1 MTLGELLLMIE
12 GEDYLPLTV
21 EINDKRLSIDCIPS
35 SPFKLMICF
44 MCEEETWIEVSTY
57 SPILVPWYDC
67 EVASIEPYDHDV
79 IQVWLDSDVFL
90 YTYYK
95 KFLRIKNIDDDNETH
110 ADKVTKEDIKKLDNT
125 DSSVNPH
132 ICTICDH
139 FICDDVEHL
148 VGHCNK
154 LGITRRSGDI
164 CVHEE
169 EMS

>member
-12 GEDYLPLTV
+12 GEDYLPLTI

-35 SPFKLMICF
+35 SLFKLMICF

-95 KFLRIKNIDDDNETH
+95 KFLHIKNIDDDNETH
-110 ADKVTKEDIKKLDNT
+110 ANKVTKEDIKKLDNT
-125 DSSVNPH
+125 DSSENPH
-132 ICTICDH
+132 ICAIC
-139 FICDDVEHL
+139 EHL
-148 VGHCNK
+148 INRDDKHETGFCEK
-154 LGITRRSGDI
+154 LNISRRYHYQCI
-164 CVHEE
+164 HEE